1 MAEILMKAAAF
12 VAIIL
17 MGYLLRKKGFFKEE
31 DFHVLS
37 KIVLKITLP
46 AAIVANFSGAQVEA
60 SLLILS
66 LLGLGG
72 GVIMMGGGWLA
83 AGKNR
88 EEKSFFILNSSG
100 YNIGNFTM
108 PFAQSFLG
116 PAGVITTSFFDTGN
130 SFICLGGAYSV
141 AQMVKN
147 GEGKISLIPI
157 LKTLIRSVPFD
168 AYVLMTVLSLL
179 HLTLPA
185 PVITFSGVISGA
197 NAFMAML
204 MMGVGFKISGDT
216 SQKGKNRKD
225 PCTPQQHFYCH
236 CCSPL
241 LFHAASSGI
250 PAGPGNP
257 SLKPHRLCCSC
268 LHCGYEKRFRAGQ
281 RGEFDLHR
289 DQYRPDHR
297 CFAGS
302 FIGEVK

>member
-1 MAEILMKAAAF
+1 
-12 VAIIL
+12 
-17 MGYLLRKKGFFKEE
+17 
-31 DFHVLS
+31 
-37 KIVLKITLP
+37 
-46 AAIVANFSGAQVEA
+46 
-60 SLLILS
+60 
-66 LLGLGG
+66 
-72 GVIMMGGGWLA
+72 MMGGGWLA

-216 SQKGKNRKD
+216 SQKGKIVKILALRYSISIAIAAALYFFM
-225 PCTPQQHFYCH
+225 PLPLEYRQALAILPL
-236 CCSPL
+236 SPIASAAPASTADMKSDFGLASAVNSISIVISIVLITAVL
-241 LFHAASSGI
+241 LVV
-250 PAGPGNP
+250 
-257 SLKPHRLCCSC
+257 L
-268 LHCGYEKRFRAGQ
+268 
-281 RGEFDLHR
+281 
-289 DQYRPDHR
+289 
-297 CFAGS
+297 
-302 FIGEVK
+302 

>member
-1 MAEILMKAAAF
+1 MKAAAF

-216 SQKGKNRKD
+216 SQKGKIVKILALRYSISIAIAAALYFFM
-225 PCTPQQHFYCH
+225 PLPLEYRQALAILPL
-236 CCSPL
+236 SPIASAAPASTADMKSDFGLASAVNSISIVISIVLITAVL
-241 LFHAASSGI
+241 LVV
-250 PAGPGNP
+250 
-257 SLKPHRLCCSC
+257 L
-268 LHCGYEKRFRAGQ
+268 
-281 RGEFDLHR
+281 
-289 DQYRPDHR
+289 
-297 CFAGS
+297 
-302 FIGEVK
+302 

>member
-1 MAEILMKAAAF
+1 MAEKLMKAAAF

-216 SQKGKNRKD
+216 SQKGKIVKILALRYSISIAIAAALYFFM
-225 PCTPQQHFYCH
+225 PLPLEYRQALAILPL
-236 CCSPL
+236 SPIASAAPASTADMKSDFGLASAVNSISIVISIVLITAVL
-241 LFHAASSGI
+241 LVV
-250 PAGPGNP
+250 
-257 SLKPHRLCCSC
+257 L
-268 LHCGYEKRFRAGQ
+268 
-281 RGEFDLHR
+281 
-289 DQYRPDHR
+289 
-297 CFAGS
+297 
-302 FIGEVK
+302 

>member
-83 AGKNR
+83 DGKNR

-116 PAGVITTSFFDTGN
+116 PAGVITTSLFDTGN

-216 SQKGKNRKD
+216 SQKGKIVKILALRYSISIAIAAALYFFM
-225 PCTPQQHFYCH
+225 PLPLEYRQALAILPL
-236 CCSPL
+236 SPIASAAPAFTADMKSDFGLASAVNSISIVISIVLITAVL
-241 LFHAASSGI
+241 LVV
-250 PAGPGNP
+250 
-257 SLKPHRLCCSC
+257 L
-268 LHCGYEKRFRAGQ
+268 
-281 RGEFDLHR
+281 
-289 DQYRPDHR
+289 
-297 CFAGS
+297 
-302 FIGEVK
+302 

>member
-1 MAEILMKAAAF
+1 MKAAAF

-116 PAGVITTSFFDTGN
+116 PAGVITTSLFDTGN

-147 GEGKISLIPI
+147 GEGKIYLIPI

-185 PVITFSGVISGA
+185 PMITFSGVISGA

-216 SQKGKNRKD
+216 SQKGKIVKILALRYSISIAIAAALYFFM
-225 PCTPQQHFYCH
+225 PLPLEYRQALAILPL
-236 CCSPL
+236 SPIASAAPAFTADMKSDFGLASAVNSISIVISIVLITAVL
-241 LFHAASSGI
+241 LVV
-250 PAGPGNP
+250 
-257 SLKPHRLCCSC
+257 L
-268 LHCGYEKRFRAGQ
+268 
-281 RGEFDLHR
+281 
-289 DQYRPDHR
+289 
-297 CFAGS
+297 
-302 FIGEVK
+302 

>member
-116 PAGVITTSFFDTGN
+116 PAGVITTSLFDTGN

-168 AYVLMTVLSLL
+168 AYVLMTV
-179 HLTLPA
+179 
-185 PVITFSGVISGA
+185 
-197 NAFMAML
+197 
-204 MMGVGFKISGDT
+204 
-216 SQKGKNRKD
+216 
-225 PCTPQQHFYCH
+225 Y
-236 CCSPL
+236 
-241 LFHAASSGI
+241 
-250 PAGPGNP
+250 
-257 SLKPHRLCCSC
+257 LC
-268 LHCGYEKRFRAGQ
+268 FT
-281 RGEFDLHR
+281 
-289 DQYRPDHR
+289 
-297 CFAGS
+297 
-302 FIGEVK
+302 

>member
-1 MAEILMKAAAF
+1 MKAAAF

-37 KIVLKITLP
+37 KIVLRITLP

-72 GVIMMGGGWLA
+72 GLILMGGGWLA

-116 PAGVITTSFFDTGN
+116 PAGVITTSLFDTGN

-141 AQMVKN
+141 AKMVKN
-147 GEGKISLIPI
+147 GEGKISLMPI

-216 SQKGKNRKD
+216 SQKGKIIKILALRYSISIAIAAVLYFFM
-225 PCTPQQHFYCH
+225 PLPLEYRQALAILPL
-236 CCSPL
+236 SPIAS
-241 LFHAASSGI
+241 AA
-250 PAGPGNP
+250 PAFTADMKSDFGLASAVN
-257 SLKPHRLCCSC
+257 SISIVISIVLITSVLMVV
-268 LHCGYEKRFRAGQ
+268 L
-281 RGEFDLHR
+281 
-289 DQYRPDHR
+289 
-297 CFAGS
+297 
-302 FIGEVK
+302 

>member
-157 LKTLIRSVPFD
+157 LKTLIQSVPFD

-216 SQKGKNRKD
+216 SQKGKIVKILALRYSISIAIAAALYFFM
-225 PCTPQQHFYCH
+225 PLPLEYRQALAILPL
-236 CCSPL
+236 SPIASAAPASTADMKSDFGLASAVNSISIVISIVLITAVL
-241 LFHAASSGI
+241 LVV
-250 PAGPGNP
+250 
-257 SLKPHRLCCSC
+257 L
-268 LHCGYEKRFRAGQ
+268 
-281 RGEFDLHR
+281 
-289 DQYRPDHR
+289 
-297 CFAGS
+297 
-302 FIGEVK
+302 